1 MAKTVAAA
9 FPLTFCGA
17 TQRIFSR
24 LPQQMSKMNVFSGAV
39 YLLATSC
46 VMVNLYVLLN
56 RSDTIHYLRI
66 YHLVCFIKNCLN
78 YPIFRQS
85 AP

>member
-1 MAKTVAAA
+1 MAKTAAAA
-9 FPLTFCGA
+9 FPLSFCDG
-17 TQRIFSR
+17 TTDRIFSR

-66 YHLVCFIKNCLN
+66 YHLVCFI
-78 YPIFRQS
+78 
-85 AP
+85 

>member
-1 MAKTVAAA
+1 MAKTAAAA
-9 FPLTFCGA
+9 FPLSFCDGTQRA
-17 TQRIFSR
+17 QRIFSR

-66 YHLVCFIKNCLN
+66 YHLVYSIKNHLN
-78 YPIFRQS
+78 Y
-85 AP
+85 